1 MTVVQT
7 GEQIPPR
14 GERIP
19 PTLRDQAWW
28 GSSVS
33 TADVELYDRAGF
45 GRTAPLGSRAALIVI
60 DVQYRTVGHERVPI
74 EQAMLEYPTATG
86 NRGWAAVDR
95 IAELLAAA
103 RASGV
108 PVLFPHVA
116 PKDETTPG
124 GYRVKSPTLA
134 SSDPGAYAF
143 VAEAA
148 PAPGEILVP
157 KDHPSAFFATGLL
170 THLVQLGVDTVV
182 LTGCTTSGCVRAS
195 AVDAFSYGFR
205 VVIVGDAVYDRTQ
218 TVHEVSLFDL
228 SSKYADVLNTD
239 AASHYLASAGR
250 AAPHAS

>member
-1 MTVVQT
+1 MS
-7 GEQIPPR
+7 EQD
-14 GERIP
+14 E
-19 PTLRDQAWW
+19 A
-28 GSSVS
+28 
-33 TADVELYDRAGF
+33 LYHRAGF
-45 GRTAPLGSRAALIVI
+45 GRTAPLGTRPALVVI

-74 EQAMLEYPTATG
+74 EQAMQEYPTATG
-86 NRGWAAVDR
+86 TRGWDAVDN
-95 IAELLAAA
+95 ISELLAAG

-116 PKDETTPG
+116 PKDATTPG
-124 GYRVKSPTLA
+124 GFRVKSPTLA
-134 SSDPGAYAF
+134 SPDPAAYEF

-148 PAPGEILVP
+148 PVDGEILVP

-205 VVIVGDAVYDRTQ
+205 VVVVGDAVYDRTQ

-228 SSKYADVLNTD
+228 SSKYADVLDTTT
-239 AASHYLASAGR
+239 ARAYLSSPGA
-250 AAPHAS
+250 